1 MELVEM
7 TADHIPA
14 VLSLWEGTEGIGLD
28 EDVDNP
34 QAIGRY
40 LKRNP
45 GMCFVAFEEGNLI
58 GAVLCGTEGRRG
70 YLNHLAVLPAFRRK
84 GIGSA
89 LVEKALA
96 ALKKAG
102 VGKCNL
108 FLYRDNDPGR
118 RFWEKTG
125 WQVRDNLMVVSK
137 VYLE

>member
-1 MELVEM
+1 MEIAEM
-7 TADHIPA
+7 TEKHIPA

-45 GMCFVAFEEGNLI
+45 GMCFVAFEEGKLI

-70 YLNHLAVLPAFRRK
+70 YLNHLAVVPAFRRR

-89 LVEKALA
+89 LVEKGLA

-102 VGKCNL
+102 IGKCNL

-125 WQVRDNLMVVSK
+125 WQVRENLVVVSK
-137 VYLE
+137 VY

>member
-1 MELVEM
+1 MEIAEM
-7 TADHIPA
+7 TEKHIPA

-34 QAIGRY
+34 RAIGRY

-45 GMCFVAFEEGNLI
+45 GMCFIALEDGKLI

-89 LVEKALA
+89 LVDKTLA

-102 VGKCNL
+102 IGKCNL

-137 VYLE
+137 VY